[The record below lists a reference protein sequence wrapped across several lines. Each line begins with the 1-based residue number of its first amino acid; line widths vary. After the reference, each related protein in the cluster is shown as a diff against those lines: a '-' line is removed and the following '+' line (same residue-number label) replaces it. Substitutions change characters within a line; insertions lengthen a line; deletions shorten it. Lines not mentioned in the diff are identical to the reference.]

1 MNHYTTLL
9 IYLKGLF
16 EKDKLVNVVKQGE
29 QSESDLDKMT
39 VFPMV
44 NIEITPGNFTNGST
58 VVFGLTIIA
67 VDQRDVNKKINED
80 TFWGNTNKVDI
91 LNETHAIL
99 NRAWT
104 TLYRDFEKA
113 GIKATENAPI
123 TPIIHEGKSI
133 LDGWQVDFDVEM
145 PNQELS
151 LCQYN

>member
-16 EKDKLVNVVKQGE
+16 EKDPLVNVVKQGQ
-29 QSESDLDKMT
+29 QSKKDIDKMT

-44 NIEITPGNFTNGST
+44 NIEITPGSFTNGAT
-58 VVFGLTIIA
+58 VILGVTIVA
-67 VDQRDVNKKINED
+67 LNQRDINKEINYD
-80 TFWGNTNKVDI
+80 KFWSNDNEVDNM
-91 LNETHAIL
+91 NEMLAVL

-104 TLYRDFEKA
+104 TLYRDFERE